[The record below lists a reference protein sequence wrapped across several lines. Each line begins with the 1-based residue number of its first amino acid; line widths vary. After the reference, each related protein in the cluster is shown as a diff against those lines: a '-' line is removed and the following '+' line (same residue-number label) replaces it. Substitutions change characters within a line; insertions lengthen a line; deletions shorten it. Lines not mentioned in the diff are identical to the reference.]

1 MLRRLEVSATPP
13 LLLDANDLGHSTRPR
28 PFKHPCW
35 RLVLEDGAATAQ
47 CGCFCKIMG
56 DKHRRHAAPAQEFG
70 KLPHEAPPC
79 RLIERGERLVEK
91 QYFRIEHQRPR
102 QARPLRLTS
111 GDHADGTV
119 SKMIDLELFQHQ
131 SDPRFALGFADPP

>member
-35 RLVLEDGAATAQ
+35 RLVLEDGACIEDSAAIAQ
-47 CGCFCKIMG
+47 RGRFCKIMG
-56 DKHRRHAAPAQEFG
+56 DKHRRHAAAAQEFG
-70 KLPHEAPPC
+70 KLPHEAPSC

-102 QARPLRLTS
+102 QARPLDLTS
-111 GDHADGTV
+111 ADHAD
-119 SKMIDLELFQHQ
+119 
-131 SDPRFALGFADPP
+131 